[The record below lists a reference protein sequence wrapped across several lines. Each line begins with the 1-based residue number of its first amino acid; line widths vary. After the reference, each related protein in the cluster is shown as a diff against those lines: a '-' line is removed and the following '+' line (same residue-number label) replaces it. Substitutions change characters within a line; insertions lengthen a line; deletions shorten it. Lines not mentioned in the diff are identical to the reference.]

1 MRNLSIYNEPIFVLT
16 FIVCLLIV
24 VAGIYLYWIPKK
36 DSVAELTS
44 EQRLKRKLVEIVGL
58 GGTIAFILLFF
69 LVIGALIFGIF
80 K

>member
-16 FIVCLLIV
+16 FIACLLIV
-24 VAGIYLYWIPKK
+24 LACIYLYWIPKK